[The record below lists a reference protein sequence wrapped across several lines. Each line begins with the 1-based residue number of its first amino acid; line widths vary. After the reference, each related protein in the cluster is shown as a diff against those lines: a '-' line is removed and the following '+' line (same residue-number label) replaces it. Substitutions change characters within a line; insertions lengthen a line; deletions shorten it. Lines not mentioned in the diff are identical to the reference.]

1 MRTTRRALIIVV
13 AAASAALAGCGLL
26 PDRLMGRSMSVA
38 PAPGQV
44 EPLHAAAVAN
54 DQAVFWV
61 SSNGCTVK
69 DDLIPVVQQRVGRAI
84 ITLRRVKPDDCT
96 SPQIGGVELVWT
108 FDELGLKPGQAV
120 SVENPY
126 QLPPS

>member
-1 MRTTRRALIIVV
+1 MRTGRHAFAIVATAGALL
-13 AAASAALAGCGLL
+13 SGCSLL
-26 PDRLMGRSMSVA
+26 PDALTGRSSQVA
-38 PAPGQV
+38 ALPGQV

-54 DQAVFWV
+54 GQAVFWV

-69 DDLIPVVQQRVGRAI
+69 DDLIPVVQQRVGRAV